1 MTIFLS
7 DLMVEVT
14 LTGVK
19 SNFYYKRTQEDGHYR
34 ENPLN
39 HEILTVREVDCHM
52 LKKNIGASSHSNT

>member
-1 MTIFLS
+1 
-7 DLMVEVT
+7 MVEVT